1 WWRQRPRQEEVT
13 RIIRRFRDHQRNLR
27 MIFCVQSTSANF
39 PGDAV
44 MLRNACVLSVF
55 VVLTVLAVV
64 GCSPGQQPAAQPAK
78 PGGSSDQPPAAQPAP
93 TGVAPAAAAVGERR
107 ETAPEKREVSAADV
121 NANLTETVG
130 LLSGLYLYQ
139 SYLNIGL
146 LADGKAERLYD
157 DKAARSVL
165 DSILNPLET
174 VDRQLEK
181 VGKQVRS
188 SADRDAVDH
197 IRVMV
202 DLLRR
207 QGKELKAFWDSGL
220 PEDGTRY

>member
-1 WWRQRPRQEEVT
+1 
-13 RIIRRFRDHQRNLR
+13 
-27 MIFCVQSTSANF
+27 
-39 PGDAV
+39 

-55 VVLTVLAVV
+55 VIVAVLAVV
-64 GCSPGQQPAAQPAK
+64 GCSPGQQPAPQLAK
-78 PGGSSDQPPAAQPAP
+78 PGASSDQPAP

-107 ETAPEKREVSAADV
+107 EPAPEKREPSAADT
-121 NANLTETVG
+121 NAQLTETVG

-174 VDRQLEK
+174 VDKQLEK
-181 VGKQVRS
+181 IGKQARS
-188 SADRDAVDH
+188 GADRDAVDH
-197 IRVMV
+197 IRIMV

-207 QGKELKAFWDSGL
+207 QGKELKVYWDSGK
-220 PEDGTRY
+220 PEDGTRYEATRQEAWKQISSTLGFDKK

>member
-1 WWRQRPRQEEVT
+1 
-13 RIIRRFRDHQRNLR
+13 
-27 MIFCVQSTSANF
+27 MIFFFTQQSMNF
-39 PGDAV
+39 SETHMV
-44 MLRNACVLSVF
+44 RNACVLSVF

-64 GCSPGQQPAAQPAK
+64 GCSPGQQPAK
-78 PGGSSDQPPAAQPAP
+78 PGASEDQPPAAKPAP

-107 ETAPEKREVSAADV
+107 EAAPEKREPSAADA
-121 NANLTETVG
+121 NAQLTETVG

-146 LADGKAERLYD
+146 LADGKAEKLYD

-174 VDRQLEK
+174 VDKQLEK
-181 VGKQVRS
+181 IGKQARS
-188 SADRDAVDH
+188 GADRDAVDH
-197 IRVMV
+197 IRIMV

-207 QGKELKAFWDSGL
+207 QGKELKLFWDSGR
-220 PEDGTRY
+220 PEDGTRYEATRQEAWKQISSTLGFDKK